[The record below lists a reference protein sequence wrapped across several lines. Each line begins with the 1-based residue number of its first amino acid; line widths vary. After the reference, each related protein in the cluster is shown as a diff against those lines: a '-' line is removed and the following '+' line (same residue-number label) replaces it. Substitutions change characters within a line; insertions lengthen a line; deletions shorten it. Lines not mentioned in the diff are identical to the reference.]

1 MIVVNDRTKG
11 EYCQMIK
18 CNVDYEDLM
27 VSDINE
33 DL

>member
-1 MIVVNDRTKG
+1 MIVANDRTKG
-11 EYCQMIK
+11 EYCQIK